1 MTSNINANNIDGQYP
16 VAGQDNDSQGFRDNF
31 TATKTNFQYASAEIT
46 DLQNK
51 AVLKAALT
59 GTTLNNDMNGATLSN
74 AVLQD
79 MAGNVVALVSG
90 NSVAVDYT
98 QGPYQTLTL
107 NSATS
112 LSFVSGSFPPSGQ
125 SGSMIVRFNV
135 TAANVALTLPGQIG
149 NGNSITSVSGIQ
161 GYSGNVITFAEAGTY
176 EFQFDTT
183 DNGSSI
189 YLSELTRPRNRWTN
203 PLFLDVTQTIA
214 ANGNVSL
221 STTTSLFTSNA
232 DPILSNLATGS
243 SGQIKILAYGNS
255 SSDGNCLV
263 TVTNAAWGG
272 SNIAN
277 VSVIGSACTLQ
288 YINSKWY
295 CIGNNGVVFS

>member
-112 LSFVSGSFPPSGQ
+112 LSFVGGSFPPSGQ

-135 TAANVALTLPGQIG
+135 TAANVALTLPGQVG

-221 STTTSLFTSNA
+221 ATTTSLFTSNA

-243 SGQIKILAYGNS
+243 AGQIKILAYGNG

-263 TVTNAAWGG
+263 TVSNAAWGG